1 MVVHDLDHAPLG
13 QRQHHGAGRQQR
25 NQLQNHRGRHRPRTA
40 KRQWPQRPD
49 FLPGEVGMSDLN
61 SRSDSDTKGT
71 EDTEAT
77 GPIRVPTTGRP
88 ERGHWP
94 LIPHM
99 IRWFAVPIILAWVF
113 VTVLVNVIVPR
124 LEVVGEQHSAPMAP
138 VDAPS
143 MKAMMRLGHNFHEF
157 DSNSTVMIVLEG
169 QQPLGD
175 DAHRYYDNVI
185 RQLRQDPKHIQHIQD
200 FWGDRLTAA
209 GAQSADAKGAYVML
223 NLAGN
228 QGTTLAN
235 ESVDVVRKVIE
246 RNQPPPGVKAYVTG
260 PAALSDDMH
269 IIGNASLA
277 KITLFT
283 LGAIAIMLLLVYRS
297 IVTTLVQL
305 FMTGIALACS
315 RGVIAVL
322 AYHDAFG
329 LTTFAANILTML
341 AIAAGTDYGIFL
353 VGRYQ
358 EARAAGED
366 RETAYYTTFRSV
378 APVVLGSGLTIA
390 GATYCLSFARLPW
403 FNTMG
408 APVAI
413 GMLVVVLAG
422 LTLGPAVI
430 FVGSKFGLFERKR
443 AVRGRLWRRVG
454 TAVVRWPAPILA
466 VSAAI
471 VLVGMVA
478 LPSYHTSYNDRY
490 YLPTSAPSNQGQAA
504 ADRHFSQARMNP
516 DMLMIEADH
525 DMRNTADMLVL
536 DKVAKNVIR
545 VVGIAMVQDI
555 TRPLGIPIQHSSIP
569 FQNSMQGQTTMQND
583 PFQQNNM
590 ANMRKMADDMEFM
603 ADNMQRMYDVMSQI
617 VATTHQTALDTT
629 QLNADI
635 TDVRDH
641 IADFDD
647 FWRPIRNYFYWEP
660 HCYDIPMCWSL
671 KSLFDTID
679 GVDILTD
686 DTGRLTGD
694 VQHLDTLMPQVLALF
709 PPMIS
714 TMRSTRALMLTTY
727 TSMSANINQQAALN
741 DTAIV
746 MGQSFDTA
754 QNDAFFYLPPEAF
767 QNPEFQRGLAMFLS
781 PDGKS
786 ARYFITHQ
794 EDPMTPAGIARVDA
808 ERTAAQ
814 EGLKQSSLADAKVYL
829 GGTAATFKDMHDGAK
844 YDLMIAVVS
853 ALTLIFMIMLLL
865 TRSLVAALVIVGT
878 AASSIAA
885 SFGLSVLIWQDIFGI
900 KIHWL
905 VMLMSVI
912 ILLAVGSDYN
922 LLLVSRFKEEI
933 HAGLKTGIIRS
944 MAGTGGVVTAAGLV
958 FAATMFSILGSELLV
973 LGQMG
978 TTICIG
984 LLLDTLI
991 VRTLLTPSI
1000 ATLLGRWF
1008 WWPQVVHPRG
1018 DNALRAQRA

>member
-1 MVVHDLDHAPLG
+1 
-13 QRQHHGAGRQQR
+13 
-25 NQLQNHRGRHRPRTA
+25 
-40 KRQWPQRPD
+40 
-49 FLPGEVGMSDLN
+49 MSELN
-61 SRSDSDTKGT
+61 SKGHV
-71 EDTEAT
+71 DTETT
-77 GPIRVPTTGRP
+77 GPIRAQRPGRP

-422 LTLGPAVI
+422 LTLGPAVS

-443 AVRGRLWRRVG
+443 AARGRLWRRVG

-471 VLVGMVA
+471 VLAGMVA
-478 LPSYHTSYNDRY
+478 LPSYITSYNDRY
-490 YLPTSAPSNQGQAA
+490 YLPTSAPSNLGYQA

-516 DMLMIEADH
+516 DMLMVEADH
-525 DMRNTADMLVL
+525 DMRNPADMLVL

-545 VVGIAMVQDI
+545 TVGIAMIQDI

-569 FQNSMQGQTTMQND
+569 FQNSIQSQTTMQN
-583 PFQQNNM
+583 M
-590 ANMRKMADDMEFM
+590 AFLKDRIGDILKLADQLQVNIDVTERQYAITQDLSKAADDS
-603 ADNMQRMYDVMSQI
+603 ARN
-617 VATTHQTALDTT
+617 TAETS
-629 QLNADI
+629 AI
-635 TDVRDH
+635 TDELRDH
-641 IADFDD
+641 LADFDD
-647 FWRPIRNYFYWEP
+647 FWRPVRTYFYWEK
-660 HCYDIPMCWSL
+660 HCYDIPMCFSL
-671 KSLFDTID
+671 RSLFDSLDGID
-679 GVDILTD
+679 QLADKFHELTADIAHTASA
-686 DTGRLTGD
+686 T
-694 VQHLDTLMPQVLALF
+694 HELMTLF
-709 PPMIS
+709 PTLIGTLKATKGITLTLYQTFS
-714 TMRSTRALMLTTY
+714 AL
-727 TSMSANINQQAALN
+727 INQLEAMSN
-741 DTAIV
+741 TAVV
-746 MGQSFDTA
+746 MGQSFDA
-754 QNDAFFYLPPEAF
+754 SKNDDFFYLPPEAF
-767 QNPEFQRGLAMFLS
+767 DNPDFQTGLRMFLS

-786 ARYFITHQ
+786 ARFFITHQ
-794 EDPMTPAGIARVDA
+794 ADPMTPEGISRVAA

-814 EGLKQSSLADAKVYL
+814 EGLKMSSLADAKVYL
-829 GGTAATFKDMHDGAK
+829 GGTAATYKDMHDGAK

-865 TRSLVAALVIVGT
+865 TRSVVAALVIVGT

-885 SFGLSVLIWQDIFGI
+885 SFGLSVLIWQDLFGI
-900 KIHWL
+900 KIHWI
-905 VMLMSVI
+905 VMALSVI

-922 LLLVSRFKEEI
+922 LLLVSRFREEI
-933 HAGLKTGIIRS
+933 HGGLKTGIIRS

-958 FAATMFSILGSELLV
+958 FAFTMASMLGSDLRV
-973 LGQMG
+973 LGQFG
-978 TTICIG
+978 STVCIG

-991 VRTLLTPSI
+991 VRTLLMPSI
-1000 ATLLGRWF
+1000 AVLLGRWF

>member
-1 MVVHDLDHAPLG
+1 
-13 QRQHHGAGRQQR
+13 
-25 NQLQNHRGRHRPRTA
+25 
-40 KRQWPQRPD
+40 
-49 FLPGEVGMSDLN
+49 
-61 SRSDSDTKGT
+61 
-71 EDTEAT
+71 
-77 GPIRVPTTGRP
+77 
-88 ERGHWP
+88 
-94 LIPHM
+94 M

-124 LEVVGEQHSAPMAP
+124 LEVVGEAHSAPMAP

-175 DAHRYYDNVI
+175 DAHRYYDSLI
-185 RQLRQDPKHIQHIQD
+185 RQLRQDTKHIQHIQD

-209 GAQSADAKGAYVML
+209 GAQSADAKASYVML

-235 ESVDVVRKVIE
+235 ESVEAVRKVIKHTSA
-246 RNQPPPGVKAYVTG
+246 PPGVKAYVTG

-269 IIGNASLA
+269 VIGNASLA

-283 LGAIAIMLLLVYRS
+283 LAAIAIMLLLVYRS
-297 IVTTLVQL
+297 VVTTLIQL
-305 FMTGIALACS
+305 FMTGIALASS

-403 FNTMG
+403 FHTMG
-408 APVAI
+408 PPVAI

-430 FVGSKFGLFERKR
+430 FVGSKFGLFEKKR

-471 VLVGMVA
+471 VLIGMVA
-478 LPSYHTSYNDRY
+478 LPSYKTSYNDRY
-490 YLPTSAPSNQGQAA
+490 YLPTSAPSNLGYQA

-516 DMLMIEADH
+516 DMLMVEADH
-525 DMRNTADMLVL
+525 DMRNPADMLVL

-545 VVGIAMVQDI
+545 VVGIAMIQDI

-569 FQNSMQGQTTMQND
+569 FQNSMQSQTTMQNMD
-583 PFQQNNM
+583 FLKERM
-590 ANMRKMADDMEFM
+590 ADILKMADELQVQIDYTERLYAVTQDLSNA
-603 ADNMQRMYDVMSQI
+603 ADDS
-617 VATTHQTALDTT
+617 AKTTAETR
-629 QLNADI
+629 DI
-635 TDVRDH
+635 TDQLRNH

-647 FWRPIRNYFYWEP
+647 FWRPIRSYFYWDK
-660 HCYDIPMCWSL
+660 HCFDIPICWSL
-671 KSLFDTID
+671 RSIFESFDGID
-679 GVDILTD
+679 QLAEQFHKLTADIQHTAAATHEMLVLIPTMIQTLKTTKGITLTLYQ
-686 DTGRLTGD
+686 T
-694 VQHLDTLMPQVLALF
+694 F
-709 PPMIS
+709 
-714 TMRSTRALMLTTY
+714 
-727 TSMSANINQQAALN
+727 SAMINQMEAMSN
-741 DTAIV
+741 TAIV
-746 MGQSFDTA
+746 MGQSFDA
-754 QNDAFFYLPPEAF
+754 SKNDDMFYLPPEAF
-767 QNPEFQRGLAMFLS
+767 DNPDFQTGLRMFLS

-786 ARYFITHQ
+786 ARFFITHQ
-794 EDPMTPAGIARVDA
+794 GDPMTPEGISRVAA

-814 EGLKQSSLADAKVYL
+814 EGLKQSSLSDAKVYL
-829 GGTAATFKDMHDGAK
+829 GGTAATFKDMHDGAM

-885 SFGLSVLIWQDIFGI
+885 SFGLSVLVWQDLFGI
-900 KIHWL
+900 KIHWI
-905 VMLMSVI
+905 VMALSVI

-958 FAATMFSILGSELLV
+958 FAFTMASMLGSDLRV
-973 LGQMG
+973 LGQFG
-978 TTICIG
+978 STVCVG

-991 VRTLLTPSI
+991 VRTLLMPSI

-1018 DNALRAQRA
+1018 DNARRALRA

>member
-1 MVVHDLDHAPLG
+1 
-13 QRQHHGAGRQQR
+13 
-25 NQLQNHRGRHRPRTA
+25 
-40 KRQWPQRPD
+40 
-49 FLPGEVGMSDLN
+49 MSDLN
-61 SRSDSDTKGT
+61 SKSHVSS
-71 EDTEAT
+71 EDAEPT
-77 GPIRVPTTGRP
+77 GPIKVQRPGRP

-124 LEVVGEQHSAPMAP
+124 LEVVGEAHSAPMAP
-138 VDAPS
+138 TDAPS
-143 MKAMMRLGHNFHEF
+143 MKSMMRLGHNFKEF

-169 QQPLGD
+169 EQPLGV
-175 DAHRYYDNVI
+175 DAHRYYDSI
-185 RQLRQDPKHIQHIQD
+185 IHQLRQDHQHIQHIQD

-209 GAQSADAKGAYVML
+209 GAQSADAKASYVML

-235 ESVDVVRKVIE
+235 QSVEAVRAVVNRT
-246 RNQPPPGVKAYVTG
+246 PAPPGVKAYVTG

-269 IIGNASLA
+269 VIGNASLA
-277 KITLFT
+277 TITLFT
-283 LGAIAIMLLLVYRS
+283 LVAIAIMLLLVYRS
-297 IVTTLVQL
+297 IVTTLIQL
-305 FMTGIALACS
+305 FMTGIALSSS
-315 RGVIAVL
+315 RGVVAVL

-358 EARAAGED
+358 EARQAGED

-378 APVVLGSGLTIA
+378 SPVILGSGLTIA

-403 FNTMG
+403 FSTMG
-408 APVAI
+408 PPVAI

-422 LTLGPAVI
+422 VTLGPAVV

-443 AVRGRLWRRVG
+443 AARGRLWRRVG

-466 VSAAI
+466 VSAAV
-471 VLVGMVA
+471 VLIGMIA
-478 LPSYHTSYNDRY
+478 LPGYVTSYNDRY
-490 YLPTSAPSNQGQAA
+490 YLPASAPSNLGYQA

-525 DMRNTADMLVL
+525 DMRNPADMLVL

-545 VVGIAMVQDI
+545 TVGIAMIQDI

-569 FQNSMQGQTTMQND
+569 FQNSVQSQTTIQ
-583 PFQQNNM
+583 NM
-590 ANMRKMADDMEFM
+590 AFLKDR
-603 ADNMQRMYDVMSQI
+603 
-617 VATTHQTALDTT
+617 L
-629 QLNADI
+629 ADI
-635 TDVRDH
+635 LKITDQLGITIDYLQRTYDLQQQLAAATHRTDVDTHELTEVTDQLRDH

-647 FWRPIRNYFYWEP
+647 FWRPIRSYFYWEK
-660 HCYDIPMCWSL
+660 HCSAIPMCWSL
-671 KSLFDTID
+671 RSLFDSLDGID
-679 GVDILTD
+679 QLDEKTKQLAKD
-686 DTGRLTGD
+686 
-694 VQHLDTLMPQVLALF
+694 LDTVDSLQPQLVAVL
-709 PPMIS
+709 PPQIQS
-714 TMRSTRALMLTTY
+714 LKTTRALTLTLYQTF
-727 TSMSANINQQAALN
+727 SAMINQLEAMSN
-741 DTAIV
+741 TAIV
-746 MGQSFDTA
+746 MGQSFDA
-754 QNDAFFYLPPEAF
+754 SKNDDLFYLPPEAF
-767 QNPEFQRGLAMFLS
+767 DNPDFQTGLRMFLS

-786 ARYFITHQ
+786 ARFFITHQ
-794 EDPMTPAGIARVDA
+794 GDPMSPEGISHVAS

-814 EGLKQSSLADAKVYL
+814 EGLKQSSLSDAKVYL
-829 GGTAATFKDMHDGAK
+829 GGTAATYKDMHDGAR
-844 YDLMIAVVS
+844 YDLMISVVAS
-853 ALTLIFMIMLLL
+853 LTLIFAIMLLL
-865 TRSLVAALVIVGT
+865 TRSLIAALVIVGT

-885 SFGLSVLIWQDIFGI
+885 SFGLSVLIWQDLFGI
-900 KIHWL
+900 KIQWV

-958 FAATMFSILGSELLV
+958 FAFTMASMLGSDLRV
-973 LGQMG
+973 IGQMG

-991 VRTLLTPSI
+991 VRTLLMPSI

-1018 DNALRAQRA
+1018 DHARPAVRARA

>member
-1 MVVHDLDHAPLG
+1 
-13 QRQHHGAGRQQR
+13 
-25 NQLQNHRGRHRPRTA
+25 
-40 KRQWPQRPD
+40 
-49 FLPGEVGMSDLN
+49 MSDLN
-61 SRSDSDTKGT
+61 NKSHVDTDDAET
-71 EDTEAT
+71 T
-77 GPIRVPTTGRP
+77 GPIKAQRPGRP

-94 LIPHM
+94 LIPHV

-124 LEVVGEQHSAPMAP
+124 LEVVGEAHSAPMTP

-175 DAHRYYDNVI
+175 DAHRYYDSLI
-185 RQLRQDPKHIQHIQD
+185 RQLRQDSKHIQHIQD

-209 GAQSADAKGAYVML
+209 GAQSADAKASYVML

-235 ESVDVVRKVIE
+235 DSVEAVRKVIA

-269 IIGNASLA
+269 VIGNASLA
-277 KITLFT
+277 KITMFT
-283 LGAIAIMLLLVYRS
+283 LAAIAIMLLLVYRS
-297 IVTTLVQL
+297 IVTTLIQL

-358 EARAAGED
+358 EARAAGQD

-430 FVGSKFGLFERKR
+430 FVGSKFGLFEKKR

-454 TAVVRWPAPILA
+454 TAVVRWPAAILA

-471 VLVGMVA
+471 VLIGMVA
-478 LPSYHTSYNDRY
+478 LPSYKTSYNDRY
-490 YLPTSAPSNQGQAA
+490 YLPTSAPSNLGYQA

-516 DMLMIEADH
+516 DMLMVEADH
-525 DMRNTADMLVL
+525 DMRNPADMLVL
-536 DKVAKNVIR
+536 DRVAKNVMR
-545 VVGIAMVQDI
+545 TVGIAMIQDI

-569 FQNSMQGQTTMQND
+569 FQNSMQSQTTMQN
-583 PFQQNNM
+583 M
-590 ANMRKMADDMEFM
+590 AFLKDRMADILKL
-603 ADNMQRMYDVMSQI
+603 ADQLQVNIDVTERQYAITQDLSKAADDSARTTAETSQI
-617 VATTHQTALDTT
+617 
-629 QLNADI
+629 
-635 TDVRDH
+635 TDELRNH
-641 IADFDD
+641 IADFEDM
-647 FWRPIRNYFYWEP
+647 WRPIRSYFYWEK
-660 HCYDIPMCWSL
+660 HCYDIPICFSL
-671 KSLFDTID
+671 RSIFDTID
-679 GVDILTD
+679 GFDQLAGKFHELTADI
-686 DTGRLTGD
+686 
-694 VQHLDTLMPQVLALF
+694 QHTAAATHELMTLF
-709 PPMIS
+709 PTLIA
-714 TMRSTRALMLTTY
+714 TLKATKGITLTLYQTF
-727 TSMSANINQQAALN
+727 SAMINQIEAMS

-746 MGQSFDTA
+746 MGQSFDTSK
-754 QNDAFFYLPPEAF
+754 NDDFFYLPPEAF
-767 QNPEFQRGLAMFLS
+767 DNPDFQTGLRMFLS
-781 PDGKS
+781 PDGRS
-786 ARYFITHQ
+786 ARFFITHQ
-794 EDPMTPAGIARVDA
+794 GDPMTPEGISRVDS

-814 EGLKQSSLADAKVYL
+814 EGLKQSSLSDAKVYL

-865 TRSLVAALVIVGT
+865 TRSMVAALVIVGT

-885 SFGLSVLIWQDIFGI
+885 SFGLSVLIWQDLFGI
-900 KIHWL
+900 KIHWI
-905 VMLMSVI
+905 VMALSVI

-933 HAGLKTGIIRS
+933 HGGLKTGIIRS

-958 FAATMFSILGSELLV
+958 FAFTMASMLGSDLRV
-973 LGQMG
+973 LGQFG
-978 TTICIG
+978 STVCIG

-991 VRTLLTPSI
+991 VRTLLMPSI

-1018 DNALRAQRA
+1018 DNARRVSRAEA

>member
-1 MVVHDLDHAPLG
+1 
-13 QRQHHGAGRQQR
+13 
-25 NQLQNHRGRHRPRTA
+25 
-40 KRQWPQRPD
+40 
-49 FLPGEVGMSDLN
+49 GESGC
-61 SRSDSDTKGT
+61 
-71 EDTEAT
+71 
-77 GPIRVPTTGRP
+77 
-88 ERGHWP
+88 
-94 LIPHM
+94 
-99 IRWFAVPIILAWVF
+99 
-113 VTVLVNVIVPR
+113 
-124 LEVVGEQHSAPMAP
+124 
-138 VDAPS
+138 
-143 MKAMMRLGHNFHEF
+143 
-157 DSNSTVMIVLEG
+157 

-175 DAHRYYDNVI
+175 DAHHYYDNLI
-185 RQLRQDPKHIQHIQD
+185 HQLRQDPKHIQHIQD

-235 ESVDVVRKVIE
+235 ESVEAVRKVIDH
-246 RNQPPPGVKAYVTG
+246 NPAPPGVKAYVTG

-269 IIGNASLA
+269 LIGNASLA

-297 IVTTLVQL
+297 VVTTLVQL
-305 FMTGIALACS
+305 FMTGIALAS
-315 RGVIAVL
+315 ARGVVAVL
-322 AYHDAFG
+322 GYHNVFG

-358 EARAAGED
+358 EALRAGED
-366 RETAYYTTFRSV
+366 RETAYYTTFRGV

-422 LTLGPAVI
+422 LTLGPAVV
-430 FVGSKFGLFERKR
+430 FAGSRFHLFESKR
-443 AVRGRLWRRVG
+443 AAGKGRLWRRVG

-466 VSAAI
+466 VSGAI
-471 VLVGMVA
+471 VLIGMVA
-478 LPSYHTSYNDRY
+478 LPTFKTSYNDRY
-490 YLPTSAPSNQGQAA
+490 YLPASAPSNLGQAA

-545 VVGIAMVQDI
+545 VVGIAMIQDI

-569 FQNSMQGQTTMQND
+569 FQNSMQSQTTMQN
-583 PFQQNNM
+583 M
-590 ANMRKMADDMEFM
+590 AFLKDRMADITKMADEMQFM
-603 ADNMQRMYDVMSQI
+603 IDTMQRMYQVTQDLSR
-617 VATTHQTALDTT
+617 AADDSARTTAETAE
-629 QLNADI
+629 I
-635 TDVRDH
+635 TNRLRDH

-647 FWRPIRNYFYWEP
+647 FWRPIRSYFYWEK
-660 HCYDIPMCWSL
+660 HCFDIPICWSL
-671 KSLFDTID
+671 RSLFDSLD
-679 GVDILTD
+679 GFDQLAGQFDELTADIQRTATATHEML
-686 DTGRLTGD
+686 
-694 VQHLDTLMPQVLALF
+694 VLI
-709 PPMIS
+709 PPMIE
-714 TMRSTRALMLTTY
+714 TMKTTKALTLTMQATFSAMLDQMDEL
-727 TSMSANINQQAALN
+727 SN
-741 DTAIV
+741 TAIV
-746 MGQSFDTA
+746 MGQSFDA
-754 QNDAFFYLPPEAF
+754 SKNDDFFYLPPEAF
-767 QNPEFQRGLAMFLS
+767 DNPDFQTGLRMFLS
-781 PDGKS
+781 PDGRS
-786 ARYFITHQ
+786 ARFFITHQ
-794 EDPMTPAGIARVDA
+794 GDPMTPEGISRVDA

-814 EGLKQSSLADAKVYL
+814 EGLKQSSLSDAKVYL
-829 GGTAATFKDMHDGAK
+829 GGTAATFKDMADGEK

-865 TRSLVAALVIVGT
+865 TRSVVAALVIVGT

-885 SFGLSVLIWQDIFGI
+885 SFGLSVLIWQDLLGI
-900 KIHWL
+900 KIHWIVAAL
-905 VMLMSVI
+905 SVI

-922 LLLVSRFKEEI
+922 LLLVSRFREEI
-933 HAGLKTGIIRS
+933 HAGLKTGTIRS

-958 FAATMFSILGSELLV
+958 FAFTMAAMLGSELRV
-973 LGQMG
+973 LGQFG
-978 TTICIG
+978 STVCIG

-991 VRTLLTPSI
+991 VRTLLMPSI

-1018 DNALRAQRA
+1018 HNARPA

>member
-1 MVVHDLDHAPLG
+1 
-13 QRQHHGAGRQQR
+13 
-25 NQLQNHRGRHRPRTA
+25 
-40 KRQWPQRPD
+40 
-49 FLPGEVGMSDLN
+49 MSELN
-61 SRSDSDTKGT
+61 SKGHV
-71 EDTEAT
+71 DTETT
-77 GPIRVPTTGRP
+77 GPIRAQRPGRP

-443 AVRGRLWRRVG
+443 AARGRLWRRVG

-471 VLVGMVA
+471 VLAGMVA
-478 LPSYHTSYNDRY
+478 LPSYITSYNDRY
-490 YLPTSAPSNQGQAA
+490 YLPTSAPSNLGYQA

-516 DMLMIEADH
+516 DMLMVEADH
-525 DMRNTADMLVL
+525 DMRNPADMLVL

-545 VVGIAMVQDI
+545 TVGIAMIQDI

-569 FQNSMQGQTTMQND
+569 FQNSIQSQTTMQN
-583 PFQQNNM
+583 M
-590 ANMRKMADDMEFM
+590 AFLKDRIGDILKLADQLQVNIDVTERQYAITQDLSKAADDS
-603 ADNMQRMYDVMSQI
+603 ARN
-617 VATTHQTALDTT
+617 TAETS
-629 QLNADI
+629 AI
-635 TDVRDH
+635 TDELRDH
-641 IADFDD
+641 LADFDD
-647 FWRPIRNYFYWEP
+647 FWRPVRTYFYWEK
-660 HCYDIPMCWSL
+660 HCYDIPMCFSL
-671 KSLFDTID
+671 RSLFDSLDGID
-679 GVDILTD
+679 QLADKFHELTADIAHTASA
-686 DTGRLTGD
+686 T
-694 VQHLDTLMPQVLALF
+694 HELMTLF
-709 PPMIS
+709 PTLIGTLKATKGITLTLYQTFS
-714 TMRSTRALMLTTY
+714 AL
-727 TSMSANINQQAALN
+727 INQLEAMSN
-741 DTAIV
+741 TAVV
-746 MGQSFDTA
+746 MGQSFDA
-754 QNDAFFYLPPEAF
+754 SKNDDFFYLPPEAF
-767 QNPEFQRGLAMFLS
+767 DNPDFQTGLRMFLS

-786 ARYFITHQ
+786 ARFFITHQ
-794 EDPMTPAGIARVDA
+794 ADPMTPEGISRVAA

-814 EGLKQSSLADAKVYL
+814 EGLKMSSLADAKVYL
-829 GGTAATFKDMHDGAK
+829 GGTAATYKDMHDGAK

-865 TRSLVAALVIVGT
+865 TRSVVAALVIVGT

-885 SFGLSVLIWQDIFGI
+885 SFGLSVLIWQDLFGI
-900 KIHWL
+900 KVHWI
-905 VMLMSVI
+905 VMALSVI

-922 LLLVSRFKEEI
+922 LLLVSRFREEI
-933 HAGLKTGIIRS
+933 HGGLKTGIIRS

-958 FAATMFSILGSELLV
+958 FAFTMASMLGSDLRV
-973 LGQMG
+973 LGQFG
-978 TTICIG
+978 STVCIG

-991 VRTLLTPSI
+991 VRTLLMPSI
-1000 ATLLGRWF
+1000 AVLLGRWF

>member
-1 MVVHDLDHAPLG
+1 MSHAEDPTTSVIST
-13 QRQHHGAGRQQR
+13 HHAETRPSS
-25 NQLQNHRGRHRPRTA
+25 HPHRP
-40 KRQWPQRPD
+40 
-49 FLPGEVGMSDLN
+49 V
-61 SRSDSDTKGT
+61 
-71 EDTEAT
+71 
-77 GPIRVPTTGRP
+77 
-88 ERGHWP
+88 
-94 LIPHM
+94 IPHT
-99 IRWFAVPIILAWVF
+99 IRIFAVPLILAWV
-113 VTVLVNVIVPR
+113 VLTVIVNVAVPR
-124 LEVVGEQHSAPMAP
+124 LEVVSEEHSAPMTP
-138 VDAPS
+138 LDAPS
-143 MKAMMRLGHNFHEF
+143 MKAMMLLGHNFREF

-175 DAHRYYDNVI
+175 DAHHYYDNLI
-185 RQLRQDPKHIQHIQD
+185 RQLRQDPKHVQHIQD

-235 ESVDVVRKVIE
+235 ESVEAVRKVIDH
-246 RNQPPPGVKAYVTG
+246 NPPPPGVKAYVTG

-305 FMTGIALACS
+305 FMTGIALAS
-315 RGVIAVL
+315 ARGVVAVL
-322 AYHDAFG
+322 GYHNVFG

-358 EARAAGED
+358 EALRAGED
-366 RETAYYTTFRSV
+366 RETAYYTTFRGV

-422 LTLGPAVI
+422 VTLGPAVV
-430 FVGSKFGLFERKR
+430 FVGRRFHLFESRR
-443 AVRGRLWRRVG
+443 AAGKGRLWRRVG

-466 VSAAI
+466 VSGAI

-478 LPSYHTSYNDRY
+478 LPTFKTSYNDRY
-490 YLPTSAPSNQGQAA
+490 YLPAAASSNLGQAA

-545 VVGIAMVQDI
+545 VIGIAMIQDI

-569 FQNSMQGQTTMQND
+569 FQNSMQSQTTMQN
-583 PFQQNNM
+583 M
-590 ANMRKMADDMEFM
+590 AFLKDRMADITKMADEMQFM
-603 ADNMQRMYDVMSQI
+603 IDTMQRMYRVTQELSSAADDS
-617 VATTHQTALDTT
+617 ARTTAETAE
-629 QLNADI
+629 I
-635 TDVRDH
+635 TNRLRDH

-647 FWRPIRNYFYWEP
+647 FWRPIRSYFYWEK
-660 HCYDIPMCWSL
+660 HCFDIPICWSL
-671 KSLFDTID
+671 RSLFDSLD
-679 GVDILTD
+679 GFDQLAGQFDELTADIRRTATATHEML
-686 DTGRLTGD
+686 
-694 VQHLDTLMPQVLALF
+694 VLI
-709 PPMIS
+709 PPMIE
-714 TMRSTRALMLTTY
+714 TMKTTKALTLTMQATFSAMLDQMDEL
-727 TSMSANINQQAALN
+727 SN
-741 DTAIV
+741 TAIV
-746 MGQSFDTA
+746 MGQSFDA
-754 QNDAFFYLPPEAF
+754 SKNDDFFYLPPEAF
-767 QNPEFQRGLAMFLS
+767 DNPDFQTGLRMFLS

-786 ARYFITHQ
+786 ARFFITHQ
-794 EDPMTPAGIARVDA
+794 GDPMTPEGISRVDA

-814 EGLKQSSLADAKVYL
+814 EGLKQSSLSDAKVYL
-829 GGTAATFKDMHDGAK
+829 GGTAATFKDMADGEK

-865 TRSLVAALVIVGT
+865 TRSVVAALVIVGT

-885 SFGLSVLIWQDIFGI
+885 SFGLSVLIWQDLFGI
-900 KIHWL
+900 KIHWIVAAL
-905 VMLMSVI
+905 SVI

-922 LLLVSRFKEEI
+922 LLLVSRFREEI
-933 HAGLKTGIIRS
+933 HAGLKTGTIRS

-958 FAATMFSILGSELLV
+958 FAFTMAAMLGSELRV
-973 LGQMG
+973 LGQFG
-978 TTICIG
+978 STVCIG

-991 VRTLLTPSI
+991 VRTLLMPSI

-1018 DNALRAQRA
+1018 HNARRA

>member
-1 MVVHDLDHAPLG
+1 MKHLDDTATSPASTQDPETTRSGPGTRHP
-13 QRQHHGAGRQQR
+13 
-25 NQLQNHRGRHRPRTA
+25 HRP
-40 KRQWPQRPD
+40 
-49 FLPGEVGMSDLN
+49 V
-61 SRSDSDTKGT
+61 
-71 EDTEAT
+71 
-77 GPIRVPTTGRP
+77 
-88 ERGHWP
+88 
-94 LIPHM
+94 IPHT
-99 IRWFAVPIILAWVF
+99 IRIFAAPIILAWV
-113 VTVLVNVIVPR
+113 VLTVIVNVAVPR
-124 LEVVGEQHSAPMAP
+124 LEVVSEEHSAPMTP
-138 VDAPS
+138 LDAPS
-143 MKAMMRLGHNFHEF
+143 MKAMMLLGHNFREF

-175 DAHRYYDNVI
+175 DAHHYYDNLI
-185 RQLRQDPKHIQHIQD
+185 RQLRQDRTHVQHIQD

-209 GAQSADAKGAYVML
+209 GAQSADARGAYVML

-235 ESVDVVRKVIE
+235 ESVEAVRKVID
-246 RNQPPPGVKAYVTG
+246 RNQPPPGVRAYVTG

-283 LGAIAIMLLLVYRS
+283 LGAIAIMLLLAYRS
-297 IVTTLVQL
+297 VVTTLVQL
-305 FMTGIALACS
+305 FMTGIALASS
-315 RGVIAVL
+315 RGVVAVL
-322 AYHDAFG
+322 GYHNVFG

-358 EARAAGED
+358 EALRAGED
-366 RETAYYTTFRSV
+366 RETAYYTTFRGV
-378 APVVLGSGLTIA
+378 VPVVLGSGLTIA
-390 GATYCLSFARLPW
+390 GATYCLSYARLPW

-422 LTLGPAVI
+422 VTLGPAVV
-430 FVGSKFGLFERKR
+430 FVGSRFHLFESRR
-443 AVRGRLWRRVG
+443 AAGKGRLWRRVG

-466 VSAAI
+466 VSGAI

-478 LPSYHTSYNDRY
+478 LPMFKTSYNDRY
-490 YLPTSAPSNQGQAA
+490 YLPAAAPSNLGQAA

-545 VVGIAMVQDI
+545 VVGIAMIQDI

-569 FQNSMQGQTTMQND
+569 FQNSMQSQTTMQN
-583 PFQQNNM
+583 M
-590 ANMRKMADDMEFM
+590 AFLKDRMADITKMADEMQFM
-603 ADNMQRMYDVMSQI
+603 IDTMQRMHQVTQELSSAADDS
-617 VATTHQTALDTT
+617 ARTTAET
-629 QLNADI
+629 ADI
-635 TDVRDH
+635 TNRLRDH

-647 FWRPIRNYFYWEP
+647 FWRPIRSYFYWEK
-660 HCYDIPMCWSL
+660 HCYDIPICWSIR
-671 KSLFDTID
+671 SLFDSLD
-679 GVDILTD
+679 GFDQLAGQFDELTADIQRTATATHEML
-686 DTGRLTGD
+686 
-694 VQHLDTLMPQVLALF
+694 VLI
-709 PPMIS
+709 PPMID
-714 TMRSTRALMLTTY
+714 TMKTTKALTLTMQATFSAMLDQMDEL
-727 TSMSANINQQAALN
+727 SN
-741 DTAIV
+741 TAIV
-746 MGQSFDTA
+746 MGQSFDA
-754 QNDAFFYLPPEAF
+754 SKNDDFFYLPPEAF
-767 QNPEFQRGLAMFLS
+767 DNPDFQTGLRMFLS

-786 ARYFITHQ
+786 ARFFITHQ
-794 EDPMTPAGIARVDA
+794 GDPMTPEGISRVDA

-814 EGLKQSSLADAKVYL
+814 EGLKQSSLSDAKVYL
-829 GGTAATFKDMHDGAK
+829 GGTAATFKDMADGEK

-865 TRSLVAALVIVGT
+865 TRSVVAALVIVGT

-885 SFGLSVLIWQDIFGI
+885 SFGLSVLIWQDLFGI
-900 KIHWL
+900 KIHWIVAAL
-905 VMLMSVI
+905 SVI

-922 LLLVSRFKEEI
+922 LLLVSRFREEI
-933 HAGLKTGIIRS
+933 HAGLKTGTIRS

-958 FAATMFSILGSELLV
+958 FAFTMAAMLGSELRV
-973 LGQMG
+973 LGQFG
-978 TTICIG
+978 STVCIG

-991 VRTLLTPSI
+991 VRTLLMPSI

-1018 DNALRAQRA
+1018 HNAQRV